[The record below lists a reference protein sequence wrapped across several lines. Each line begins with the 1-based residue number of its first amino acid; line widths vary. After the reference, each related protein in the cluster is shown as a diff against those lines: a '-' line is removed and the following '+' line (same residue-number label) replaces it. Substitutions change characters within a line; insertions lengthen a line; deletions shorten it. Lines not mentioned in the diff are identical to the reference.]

1 MRPDIIPDGPALPG
15 PGAMPER
22 AGLDAVGAPTTL
34 DAASSQRDNVMS
46 SMLHYE
52 EALALQLLSAP
63 GDYRQVARIREAI
76 AVCLLRLERA
86 EEALAQR
93 RSVLALL
100 PGGTEHATAL
110 NRAGEAAFIASRY
123 QEAAGYYS
131 QSLGVLRAAL
141 QPKDPIVAATLA
153 NYGAALAFLGRLDEA
168 ERILREAVELDPE
181 LDAAKRMLGYT
192 LSVAGKTDEATDLS
206 RQLRSR
212 QPVLVMRTPLRSRG
226 TVLVLGSEA
235 GNVPARHLFGRLEVT
250 LIRWTTEFTG
260 DDPRQMLP
268 PHHLVFN
275 LIGDADDGDEAL
287 ARAAS
292 YEAICQVPF
301 LNPPGRVQRTKRD
314 RMPVLL
320 AGIDGLV
327 VPRVIRREVDSA
339 GTLFDRAG
347 LHLPVLLRKA
357 GRHGGD
363 SVELIHT
370 VEELDASSPHSG
382 SCYLTEY
389 YDYRSADGFFRKYR
403 VIFVDRQP
411 FPYHLAIS
419 PDWLVHYFSADMIA
433 HAWKQAE
440 ELAFLGDMRAVL
452 GDRAIGAL
460 HEIARR
466 IDLDYAGIDFSLL
479 PDGSLLFFEANATM
493 LLHPEDADGPLAT
506 KNRFIFRILDAF
518 ESVVL
523 SRLPVPE
530 AGTQ

>member
-1 MRPDIIPDGPALPG
+1 
-15 PGAMPER
+15 
-22 AGLDAVGAPTTL
+22 
-34 DAASSQRDNVMS
+34 
-46 SMLHYE
+46 
-52 EALALQLLSAP
+52 
-63 GDYRQVARIREAI
+63 
-76 AVCLLRLERA
+76 
-86 EEALAQR
+86 
-93 RSVLALL
+93 
-100 PGGTEHATAL
+100 
-110 NRAGEAAFIASRY
+110 
-123 QEAAGYYS
+123 
-131 QSLGVLRAAL
+131 
-141 QPKDPIVAATLA
+141 
-153 NYGAALAFLGRLDEA
+153 
-168 ERILREAVELDPE
+168 
-181 LDAAKRMLGYT
+181 
-192 LSVAGKTDEATDLS
+192 
-206 RQLRSR
+206 
-212 QPVLVMRTPLRSRG
+212 
-226 TVLVLGSEA
+226 
-235 GNVPARHLFGRLEVT
+235 
-250 LIRWTTEFTG
+250 
-260 DDPRQMLP
+260 MLP

-327 VPRVIRREVDSA
+327 VPRVIRREVDSDGA
-339 GTLFDRAG
+339 LFDRAG

-370 VEELDASSPHSG
+370 EEELDASSPHSG

-493 LLHPEDADGPLAT
+493 LLHPEDAGGPLAT
-506 KNRFIFRILDAF
+506 KNRFILRILDAF